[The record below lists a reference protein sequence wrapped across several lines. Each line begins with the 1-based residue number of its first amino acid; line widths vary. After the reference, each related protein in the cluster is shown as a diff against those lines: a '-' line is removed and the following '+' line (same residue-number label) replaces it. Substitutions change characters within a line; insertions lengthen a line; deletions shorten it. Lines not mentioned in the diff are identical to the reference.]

1 MKGEKMYFF
10 IRRNFNFLTKL
21 LFIFSIISMLYGS
34 FEYSKAKKTIE
45 KIKFSEKY
53 DNEKNKTKDLKIKEK
68 YLKNYDF
75 VKLMDT
81 EPTSDTDFTSLN
93 RKYWECALKK
103 NDEVFEKVEKEC
115 LENLKGEEN
124 TVKVKNVDIKFNT
137 KNAVLTLKKSDIEV
151 QIKDGKVFYKGIM
164 VPLSEYESFIDENGI
179 KEEFFEKISDFVVK
193 YNSDYIPVSEREKIY
208 KNNVKNN
215 FNYNGWK
222 VK

>member
-1 MKGEKMYFF
+1 MYFF

-137 KNAVLTLKKSDIEV
+137 KNTVLTLKKFDIEV
-151 QIKDGKVFYKGIM
+151 QIKDGKVFYKGIL

-208 KNNVKNN
+208 KNNVKKN

>member
-1 MKGEKMYFF
+1 MYFF
-10 IRRNFNFLTKL
+10 IRRNFNFLTKM

-53 DNEKNKTKDLKIKEK
+53 DKEKNKTKDLKIKEK

-93 RKYWECALKK
+93 QKYWECALKK
-103 NDEVFEKVEKEC
+103 NDEVFEKVEAEC

-124 TVKVKNVDIKFNT
+124 VVKVKNIDIKFNT
-137 KNAVLTLKKSDIEV
+137 KNTVLTLKKSDIEV
-151 QIKDGKVFYKGIM
+151 QIKDGKVFYKGVP
-164 VPLSEYESFIDENGI
+164 VPLSEYETFIDENGI
-179 KEEFFEKISDFVVK
+179 KEEFFEKISDFGAK
-193 YNSDYIPVSEREKIY
+193 YNSDYIPVSERGKIY
-208 KNNVKNN
+208 KNNVENN

>member
-1 MKGEKMYFF
+1 MYFF

-103 NDEVFEKVEKEC
+103 NNEVFEKVEKEC

-137 KNAVLTLKKSDIEV
+137 KNTVLTLKKSDIEV
-151 QIKDGKVFYKGIM
+151 QIKDGKVFYKGIL

>member
-1 MKGEKMYFF
+1 MYFF

-137 KNAVLTLKKSDIEV
+137 KNTVLTLKKSDIEV
-151 QIKDGKVFYKGIM
+151 QIKDGKVFYKGIL

>member
-1 MKGEKMYFF
+1 MYFF

-124 TVKVKNVDIKFNT
+124 VVKVKNVDIKFNT
-137 KNAVLTLKKSDIEV
+137 KNTVLTLKKSDIEV
-151 QIKDGKVFYKGIM
+151 QIKDGKVFYKGVP
-164 VPLSEYESFIDENGI
+164 VPLSEYETFIDENGI
-179 KEEFFEKISDFVVK
+179 KEEFFEKISDFGIK
-193 YNSDYIPVSEREKIY
+193 YNLDYIPVSERGKMY
-208 KNNVKNN
+208 KNNVENN

>member
-1 MKGEKMYFF
+1 MYFF

-93 RKYWECALKK
+93 CKYWECALKK

-137 KNAVLTLKKSDIEV
+137 KNTVLTLKKSDIEV
-151 QIKDGKVFYKGIM
+151 QIKDGKVFYKGIL

>member
-137 KNAVLTLKKSDIEV
+137 KNTVLTLKKSDIEV
-151 QIKDGKVFYKGIM
+151 QIKDGKVFYKGIL

>member
-1 MKGEKMYFF
+1 MYFF

-124 TVKVKNVDIKFNT
+124 VVKVKNVDIKFNT
-137 KNAVLTLKKSDIEV
+137 KNTVLTLKKSDIEV
-151 QIKDGKVFYKGIM
+151 QIKDGKVFYKGVP
-164 VPLSEYESFIDENGI
+164 VPLSEYETFIDENGI
-179 KEEFFEKISDFVVK
+179 KEEFFEKISDFEIK
-193 YNSDYIPVSEREKIY
+193 YNSDYIPISERGKMY
-208 KNNVKNN
+208 KNNVENN

>member
-1 MKGEKMYFF
+1 MYFF

-124 TVKVKNVDIKFNT
+124 VVKVKNVDIKFNT
-137 KNAVLTLKKSDIEV
+137 KNTVLTLKKSDIEV
-151 QIKDGKVFYKGIM
+151 QIKDGKVFYKGVP
-164 VPLSEYESFIDENGI
+164 VPLSEYETFIDENGI
-179 KEEFFEKISDFVVK
+179 KEEFFEKISDFEIK
-193 YNSDYIPVSEREKIY
+193 YNSDYIPVSERGKMY
-208 KNNVKNN
+208 KNNVENN

>member
-1 MKGEKMYFF
+1 MYFF

-124 TVKVKNVDIKFNT
+124 VVKVKNVDIKFNT
-137 KNAVLTLKKSDIEV
+137 KNTVLTLKKSDIEV
-151 QIKDGKVFYKGIM
+151 QIKDGKVFYKGVP
-164 VPLSEYESFIDENGI
+164 VPLSEYETFIDENGI
-179 KEEFFEKISDFVVK
+179 KEEFFEKISDLGIK
-193 YNSDYIPVSEREKIY
+193 YNSDYIPVSERGKMY
-208 KNNVKNN
+208 KNNVENN

>member
-1 MKGEKMYFF
+1 MYFF

-21 LFIFSIISMLYGS
+21 LFIFLIISMLYGS

-137 KNAVLTLKKSDIEV
+137 KNTVLTLKKSDIEV
-151 QIKDGKVFYKGIM
+151 QIKDGKVFYKGIL
-164 VPLSEYESFIDENGI
+164 VPLSEYEAFIDENGI

-193 YNSDYIPVSEREKIY
+193 YNSDYIPVSERGKIY
-208 KNNVKNN
+208 KNNVENN

>member
-1 MKGEKMYFF
+1 MYFF

>member
-1 MKGEKMYFF
+1 MYFF

-75 VKLMDT
+75 VKLMNT

-124 TVKVKNVDIKFNT
+124 VVKVKNVDIKFNT
-137 KNAVLTLKKSDIEV
+137 KNTVLTLKKSDIEV
-151 QIKDGKVFYKGIM
+151 QIKDGKVFYKGVP
-164 VPLSEYESFIDENGI
+164 VPLSEYETFIDENGI
-179 KEEFFEKISDFVVK
+179 KEEFFEKISDFEIK
-193 YNSDYIPVSEREKIY
+193 YNSDYIPVSERGKMY
-208 KNNVKNN
+208 KNNVENN

>member
-1 MKGEKMYFF
+1 
-10 IRRNFNFLTKL
+10 
-21 LFIFSIISMLYGS
+21 
-34 FEYSKAKKTIE
+34 
-45 KIKFSEKY
+45 
-53 DNEKNKTKDLKIKEK
+53 
-68 YLKNYDF
+68 
-75 VKLMDT
+75 MDT

-137 KNAVLTLKKSDIEV
+137 KNTVLTLKKSDIEV
-151 QIKDGKVFYKGIM
+151 QIKDGKVFYKGIL